1 MSNDKGK
8 LPWESDNAVPEGTS
22 AWKMP
27 EWNPDKSTQDDGAAE
42 PDLEVGDPNLNNGS
56 AEDFPVIADD
66 TGEDVGQENPDEPA
80 FEDAPTEYLP
90 YGHDSTPTGAFPP
103 VQDKQEAW
111 SDTEWAAQ
119 QGHDDGAQEHQDYPD
134 ESTVYDQPDPPS
146 YREDPQYQD
155 DDGVQE
161 VLGAAAVDDDVLEDN
176 AILAE
181 EARASRDKAK
191 YASIAA
197 VVAIILALLFG
208 ALWMGAKSGNADL
221 QNEAAS
227 SSTSKA
233 QLEDRVNSL
242 TKERDALIKE
252 RDKARG
258 DLNRTREDKG
268 RAEREANNLRGTV
281 DSQNEQ
287 LSSLNEANSTL
298 GEEVREKN
306 ERIKAMDEDI
316 KRLEKQIEDFR
327 RVRDKPATTE
337 TETATVTETVV
348 REVSS
353 PPVTRTITEPA
364 PAQPAPAQSGV
375 SN

>member
-42 PDLEVGDPNLNNGS
+42 PDLELDDPNINNDS
-56 AEDFPVIADD
+56 AEDFPGIADD
-66 TGEDVGQENPDEPA
+66 TEEEVGPENPDEPA
-80 FEDAPTEYLP
+80 FEDAPTEYVP
-90 YGHDSTPTGAFPP
+90 YGHDNTPTGDFPP

-111 SDTEWAAQ
+111 SDTEWATQ
-119 QGHDDGAQEHQDYPD
+119 QGHNDGAQEYQDYSG
-134 ESTVYDQPDPPS
+134 ESTFYDQPDPPS

-208 ALWMGAKSGNADL
+208 LLWMGARSGNADL

-227 SSTSKA
+227 SSTGRA

-242 TKERDALIKE
+242 TEERDALVKD

-258 DLNRTREDKG
+258 DLNRAREDKG

-316 KRLEKQIEDFR
+316 KRLEKQIEDLR
-327 RVRDKPATTE
+327 RERDKPATTE
-337 TETATVTETVV
+337 TETVTQTVV
-348 REVSS
+348 REVTS
-353 PPVTRTITEPA
+353 PPETVTVTE
-364 PAQPAPAQSGV
+364 PAPAQSGV
-375 SN
+375 VN